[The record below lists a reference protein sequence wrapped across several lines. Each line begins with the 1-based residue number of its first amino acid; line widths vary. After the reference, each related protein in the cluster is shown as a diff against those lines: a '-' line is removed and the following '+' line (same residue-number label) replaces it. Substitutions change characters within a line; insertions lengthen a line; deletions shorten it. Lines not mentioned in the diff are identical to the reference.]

1 MDLDYCLVDVFCPD
15 TTYISSSPTSRS
27 YSVLHDLPSVSCEV
41 FDEKISTTVNL
52 DLYRA
57 TMQHHNN
64 DS

>member
-1 MDLDYCLVDVFCPD
+1 MSFVL
-15 TTYISSSPTSRS
+15 
-27 YSVLHDLPSVSCEV
+27 VLHTSHRLQQVGPILFCMTLPSVSCEV

-52 DLYRA
+52 DLYRP